1 MSELFISCLITFVI
15 GLFLGAG
22 IIAVLWLYSTKD
34 LFEEARTHM
43 LNNLPKGG
51 IVNGTYE
58 DNIVRDE
65 RVVSPDEM
73 KELRKHV
80 KAGKG
85 AKRYGVTLE
94 ELREIMQKKT
104 IASEEHRK

>member
-22 IIAVLWLYSTKD
+22 IVAVLWLHCAKD
-34 LFEEARTHM
+34 LFEKARTRM
-43 LNNLPKGG
+43 LNDLPKGG

-65 RVVSPDEM
+65 HVIAPDETQ
-73 KELRKHV
+73 EFRKRV

-85 AKRYGVTLE
+85 AKRYVVTLD
-94 ELREIMQKKT
+94 ELREIMQN
-104 IASEEHRK
+104 RP

>member
-1 MSELFISCLITFVI
+1 MSELFVSCLITFVI

-22 IIAVLWLYSTKD
+22 IIAVLWLYSVKD
-34 LFEEARTHM
+34 LFERARTRM
-43 LNNLPKGG
+43 LNDLPKGG

-65 RVVSPDEM
+65 RVVSPDET
-73 KELRKHV
+73 KEFREHV
-80 KAGKG
+80 EASKS

-94 ELREIMQKKT
+94 ELREIMHGKQ
-104 IASEEHRK
+104 